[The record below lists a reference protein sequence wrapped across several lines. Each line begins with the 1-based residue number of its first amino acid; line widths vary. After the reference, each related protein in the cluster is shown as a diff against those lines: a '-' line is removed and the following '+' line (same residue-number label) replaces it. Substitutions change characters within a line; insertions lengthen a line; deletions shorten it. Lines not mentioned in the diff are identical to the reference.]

1 MLEKLLM
8 GLSMMWKQLLI
19 DLPTWSWSHIALSIV
34 IVILWLVALFKYIV
48 FGKEIREKIE
58 DSINNVEED
67 NPFITHAVT
76 ATSLALNF
84 FIPKT
89 KLITPFVK
97 PWVEGSLQEAFR
109 KDKLTEG
116 QKISISSLRFLSL
129 FCIVVAAMIGV
140 CLIWSFGG
148 WSFWKVTGYFLLYVF
163 FCSASTFPS
172 IPINGILDD
181 R

>member
-1 MLEKLLM
+1 MS
-8 GLSMMWKQLLI
+8 GL
-19 DLPTWSWSHIALSIV
+19 
-34 IVILWLVALFKYIV
+34 
-48 FGKEIREKIE
+48 KEEMEGIE
-58 DSINNVEED
+58 NSDPNQN
-67 NPFITHAVT
+67 NPFITAAVGIGGV
-76 ATSLALNF
+76 AISIF
-84 FIPKT
+84 FPDT
-89 KLITPFVK
+89 KPIVDGVK
-97 PWVEGSLQEAFR
+97 PLADKGLQEAFR

-116 QKISISSLRFLSL
+116 QKILISSLRFLSL

>member
-1 MLEKLLM
+1 MAHFIFSVVVVL
-8 GLSMMWKQLLI
+8 
-19 DLPTWSWSHIALSIV
+19 
-34 IVILWLVALFKYIV
+34 LWLVAWGIYLV
-48 FGKEIREKIE
+48 SGKGLKEEMEGIE
-58 DSINNVEED
+58 NSDPNQN
-67 NPFITHAVT
+67 NPFITAAMGIGGAVI
-76 ATSLALNF
+76 SIF
-84 FIPKT
+84 FPDT
-89 KLITPFVK
+89 KPIVDGVK

-109 KDKLTEG
+109 KKQLTKG

-129 FCIVVAAMIGV
+129 FCIVVATMIGL

-148 WSFWKVTGYFLLYVF
+148 WSFWKVAGYFLLYVF

>member
-1 MLEKLLM
+1 MS
-8 GLSMMWKQLLI
+8 GLK
-19 DLPTWSWSHIALSIV
+19 
-34 IVILWLVALFKYIV
+34 
-48 FGKEIREKIE
+48 KEMEGIE
-58 DSINNVEED
+58 NSDPNQN
-67 NPFITHAVT
+67 NPFITAAVGIGG
-76 ATSLALNF
+76 AAISIF
-84 FIPKT
+84 FLDT
-89 KLITPFVK
+89 KPVVDGVK
-97 PWVEGSLQEAFR
+97 PLADKDLQEVFR

-140 CLIWSFGG
+140 CLIWSFNG

-172 IPINGILDD
+172 IPIIWYI